1 MAINVHTKLLNNT
14 LEGPRVLDMGT
25 MRPCQCYVIP
35 YEDALKVSKDNL
47 SGRYAFYIL
56 LGKGPIGGQQVYVG
70 RTNDFYIRVLDH
82 KHKKS
87 WWNLALVFVSK
98 SNDIYDSEV
107 QYLEHLGWK
116 SANESSLCVV
126 KNTNPIKE
134 PGISEEKKMEMKEF
148 FDDIVFLTR
157 FYGCHV
163 FDKTKNIWQEMGV
176 YEYFFVEIKNRGIK
190 GIVQYWSKD
199 HKYLLI
205 EGSTISLT
213 DSSCSKK
220 AKEVRQSLINNPEYC
235 KKEKD
240 FVRLIQ
246 STNIPVKSGR
256 PSFIAEIITGT
267 AMQGTT
273 ALVNNDGKT
282 FAELYPK
289 K

>member
-35 YEDALKVSKDNL
+35 YEDALKVSKEHL

-56 LGKGPIGGQQVYVG
+56 LGKGIIGGQQVYVG
-70 RTNDFYIRVLDH
+70 RTNDFYVRVLDH

-116 SANESSLCVV
+116 SANESNMCVV
-126 KNTNPIKE
+126 KNTNPVKE

-148 FDDIVFLTR
+148 FEDIVFLTR

-163 FDKTKNIWQEMGV
+163 FDKMKTLADMGIH
-176 YEYFFVEIKNRGIK
+176 ELFTVEVLHRGIK
-190 GIVQYWSKD
+190 GIIQYWPKSQ
-199 HKYLLI
+199 KYSLI

-235 KKEKD
+235 KIEKD
-240 FVRLIQ
+240 FARIIQ

-267 AMQGTT
+267 AMPGTT
-273 ALVNNDGKT
+273 ALVNKDGKT
-282 FAELYPK
+282 FAELYPNK
-289 K
+289 